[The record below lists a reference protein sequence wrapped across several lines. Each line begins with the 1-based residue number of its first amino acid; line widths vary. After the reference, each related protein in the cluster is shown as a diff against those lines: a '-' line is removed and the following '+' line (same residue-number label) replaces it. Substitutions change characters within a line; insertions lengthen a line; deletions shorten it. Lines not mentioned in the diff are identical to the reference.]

1 MRNKKYV
8 RALAWISLVAFIA
21 VSLFTI
27 MPVGVRAESAQTRL
41 EKARQQQ
48 QALNKKLDDAK
59 SKKKQEQAK
68 KAQIDADVAEIQKE
82 IDALDAQIEDIN
94 NRIDEKDA
102 ELAAAHELSYQQYES
117 YKNRVKLIVEKGS
130 ITYLEV
136 LLNASS
142 LEDFFIRMDVVE
154 QIAYYDN
161 TLLDELKENEQI
173 IEALKIEIENERA
186 EVMSVMERS
195 LANKRLL
202 AEKQA
207 ASQKILNDLSALE
220 KNITKELKEAKAAE
234 QAAQNEIARLVSGDT
249 SRYVGGKFLWPS
261 KNSYVITSPYS
272 MRVHPTLGVY
282 KQHTGIDI
290 GASYGTNVLAAADG
304 TVIIAGWNNA
314 YGNYVVINHGGGVT
328 TLYGHNSSLNV
339 SKGQKV
345 TKGQVIAKVGSTGYS
360 TGPHIHFEVQVNGK
374 PVNPM
379 SYLQ

>member
-314 YGNYVVINHGGGVT
+314 
-328 TLYGHNSSLNV
+328 
-339 SKGQKV
+339 
-345 TKGQVIAKVGSTGYS
+345 
-360 TGPHIHFEVQVNGK
+360 
-374 PVNPM
+374 
-379 SYLQ
+379 